1 MPTGQESHMPVL
13 VVVQA
18 AVRYCPASQDVVQV
32 LQADCA
38 PKFWYWPAPQ
48 TAQAVCP
55 PTEGV
60 KVPERQVGH
69 DGVAVVVQELF
80 RYWPAEHC
88 AVHVR
93 HCVDALAMGWYV
105 PAAHATHVRSAV
117 AMHCAWVT
125 EPAGHCAVHDVH
137 DDAPD
142 SGWNVPAAQG
152 EHDVMVLAPALNEP
166 GAH

>member
-1 MPTGQESHMPVL
+1 MPG
-13 VVVQA
+13 
-18 AVRYCPASQDVVQV
+18 SQ
-32 LQADCA
+32 LA
-38 PKFWYWPAPQ
+38 
-48 TAQAVCP
+48 
-55 PTEGV
+55 
-60 KVPERQVGH
+60 H

-93 HCVDALAMGWYV
+93 HCVDALATGWYV
-105 PAAHATHVRSAV
+105 PSAQATHVRSAV

-137 DDAPD
+137 DEAPD